1 MIRLDEDSMEPA
13 GGPRAAWGQCG
24 CELNFFRKNSE
35 GVYRFYVA
43 SPARAGF
50 KSLPAKAQAI
60 ALAGRRVGHGP
71 LKSFFVS
78 FLAFKK
84 EIE

>member
-1 MIRLDEDSMEPA
+1 MEPA
-13 GGPRAAWGQCG
+13 GGPRAAWEQCS

-43 SPARAGF
+43 SFF
-50 KSLPAKAQAI
+50 KKIQK
-60 ALAGRRVGHGP
+60 RVGHRP

-84 EIE
+84 ENE